1 MLQLACSYVC
11 SSSNSMLLGEH
22 VGFQHCA
29 MAHPLAVTHSVP
41 PFPFVTVGP
50 VPFTLKSSTTGRC
63 LRPVGS
69 PYSEGQGVMFM
80 RECSNGAEP
89 LWTYNAVP
97 QVRSPAGVGASGEH
111 CCTLAMYTRGT
122 SSGGS

>member
-1 MLQLACSYVC
+1 
-11 SSSNSMLLGEH
+11 MLLGEH
-22 VGFQHCA
+22 VGLVGFQHCA
-29 MAHPLAVTHSVP
+29 IPHPLAVTHSVP
-41 PFPFVTVGP
+41 PIPFVTVGP

-89 LWTYNAVP
+89 LWTYNAVT
-97 QVRSPAGVGASGEH
+97 QVRSPAGVGAPTWG
-111 CCTLAMYTRGT
+111 AMYTSG
-122 SSGGS
+122 SSRGGSRFGLSA